1 VHFAS
6 LWETVDAYEV
16 LKYRLVTTG

>member
-6 LWETVDAYEV
+6 LWETVNAYEV
-16 LKYRLVTTG
+16 LKHRLVTTG